1 MISSGAFNYINIL
14 EKTADASWL
23 RYSVISNNIANADT
37 PTYKRKD
44 VTFQSYLE
52 EQLTSGESLDD
63 AVADAELDLLNG
75 SIYTDYSTVSYR
87 LDGNNVDI
95 DTENSYLA
103 QNQIKYYTVLDSV
116 SQEFSRLRSVCKNG
130 NGN

>member
-23 RYSVISNNIANADT
+23 RSSVISNNIANADT

-52 EQLTSGESLDD
+52 EQLTGGESLDD

-130 NGN
+130 SGN

>member
-23 RYSVISNNIANADT
+23 RHSVISNNIANADT

-52 EQLTSGESLDD
+52 EQLTGGESLDD
-63 AVADAELDLLNG
+63 AVADAEL
-75 SIYTDYSTVSYR
+75 
-87 LDGNNVDI
+87 
-95 DTENSYLA
+95 
-103 QNQIKYYTVLDSV
+103 TVL
-116 SQEFSRLRSVCKNG
+116 
-130 NGN
+130 

>member
-23 RYSVISNNIANADT
+23 RHSVISNNIANADT

-52 EQLTSGESLDD
+52 EQLTGGEWMMQWQTRSLICST
-63 AVADAELDLLNG
+63 AVYIRITA
-75 SIYTDYSTVSYR
+75 R
-87 LDGNNVDI
+87 
-95 DTENSYLA
+95 
-103 QNQIKYYTVLDSV
+103 
-116 SQEFSRLRSVCKNG
+116 
-130 NGN
+130 